1 MTATGDEINMSLL
14 KAIYESDSE
23 IPEGYKDLFTAR
35 NGKFELTG
43 IEGVKTQA
51 DIDRLQTS
59 LTKERNDHSATKNQL
74 RAYSALGELEEVQAK
89 LDKYPELE
97 TAAAGKIDDAKINE
111 MVETRIKTRLAPIER
126 ERDRLKTDL
135 SERDTRINE
144 FTGRERTRAI
154 HDAVRKATVEF
165 KGGKFQPTALDD
177 ALLLAE
183 KIFDVDETGNVVVKD
198 QVGFTPGLA
207 PSDWIGE
214 IADRR
219 PHWFEGSAGG
229 GAKGGKANGGFINNP
244 WAKETFNLTE
254 QGRLYKENPERAR
267 QMATAAGQSID

>member
-1 MTATGDEINMSLL
+1 MGLR
-14 KAIYESDSE
+14 AIYDSDSE
-23 IPEGYKDLFTAR
+23 IPDGYKDLYTAR

-43 IEGVKTQA
+43 VEGVKTQA

-59 LTKERNDHSATKNQL
+59 LTKERNDHGATKNQL
-74 RAYSALGELEEVQAK
+74 RAYSALGDLEEIQTK

-97 TAAAGKIDDAKINE
+97 TAAAGKVDDAKIQE
-111 MVETRIKTRLAPIER
+111 MVESRIKTRLAPVER
-126 ERDRLKTDL
+126 ERDKFKNEVA
-135 SERDTRINE
+135 ERDGKILE

-154 HDAVRKATVEF
+154 HDAIRKATVEF

-183 KIFDVDETGNVVVKD
+183 KIFDVDETGNVTVRD

-214 IADRR
+214 IADKR
-219 PHWFEGSAGG
+219 PHWFEGSTGG
-229 GAKGGKANGGFINNP
+229 GAKGGKAGNGFANNP